1 MTAWSFR
8 LIAFSQ
14 GTSVFGRFG
23 SLPNSAWAKARVVSN
38 VDFKWTFLRQPSSTT
53 SRLSMILFPFQLLR
67 SSFLDPS
74 PSPWHRTPNRR
85 GEGPIGADIKNGLTT
100 LLESIDEKGL
110 SIVTSLGIYFC
121 FSTVPPVSDKVIG
134 QEELNN
140 ITKWIQIPIDDF
152 FLNLWS
158 VKQEHHP
165 EILLKTF
172 PKQDL
177 LRRPKDRNPISV
189 RTGIPYKFSKAGK
202 NKLPD

>member
-8 LIAFSQ
+8 LIAVAFSQ

-38 VDFKWTFLRQPSSTT
+38 VDFKWTFLRQPSSAT

-110 SIVTSLGIYFC
+110 SIVTSFLNR
-121 FSTVPPVSDKVIG
+121 STRVG
-134 QEELNN
+134 QSHRSRRVEQYH
-140 ITKWIQIPIDDF
+140 KMDPDPHWWF